1 MEIECEIFLF
11 FISCFAL
18 RVGSKINPVQTDA
31 TLLDIDPFAHPVACC
46 CVLLGFEFET
56 GQTFSRVQIK
66 ATLLANNSPN
76 IVRSCCVRLHVTWC
90 KNL

>member
-11 FISCFAL
+11 FISCFAF
-18 RVGSKINPVQTDA
+18 RVVSKIKPRA

-56 GQTFSRVQIK
+56 GQTFSRVQMK

-76 IVRSCCVRLHVTWC
+76 IVRSCCVRLHVVWC